1 MDGDLS
7 HRPEELPTG
16 LDAIA
21 QGADIAV
28 ASKYLPGSRVIR
40 RPLARRLVS
49 LTCNYAVRTL
59 LTRRL
64 TDYSNGFRFY
74 TRRAA
79 QAIATSHIRYGS
91 PIYLTEVMAIWLH
104 DGFRVSEFASIY
116 VGRGEGVSKLRPL
129 DLVKAAVG
137 ACEIS
142 WRFHTGRFTKL
153 VPGDPRGA
161 TGRNAGFAGR

>member
-1 MDGDLS
+1 M
-7 HRPEELPTG
+7 
-16 LDAIA
+16 
-21 QGADIAV
+21 
-28 ASKYLPGSRVIR
+28 
-40 RPLARRLVS
+40 
-49 LTCNYAVRTL
+49 CNQAVRTL

-64 TDYSNGFRFY
+64 TDYSNGYRFY

-104 DGFRVSEFASIY
+104 EGFRVAEFASTY

-129 DLVKAAVG
+129 DLVKAAAG

-153 VPGDPRGA
+153 ALENPRGA
-161 TGRNAGFAGR
+161 TGRSEGFAGQ